1 MHQYE
6 PKSRLCNVIPI
17 GYRPHASKD
26 EAITG
31 QVMLRQSCIAR
42 TVGLALIHR
51 PGEASKP
58 NSSLTW
64 VKPC

>member
-6 PKSRLCNVIPI
+6 SKSRLCNVIPI

-31 QVMLRQSCIAR
+31 QVKVRQSSIER
-42 TVGLALIHR
+42 THVSH
-51 PGEASKP
+51 
-58 NSSLTW
+58 
-64 VKPC
+64 

>member
-31 QVMLRQSCIAR
+31 QVMLRQSCIVR
-42 TVGLALIHR
+42 TVGLDT
-51 PGEASKP
+51 
-58 NSSLTW
+58 NSQAGRGLQT
-64 VKPC
+64 

>member
-31 QVMLRQSCIAR
+31 QVMLRQSCIVR
-42 TVGLALIHR
+42 TVGLNT
-51 PGEASKP
+51 
-58 NSSLTW
+58 NSQAGRGLQT
-64 VKPC
+64 